1 METLRDCSSTTNR
14 CHCYSSDSVNETF
27 KEAIARAAPT
37 HAAKDLS
44 RLLLQTSVFR
54 VLIL

>member
-54 VLIL
+54 ILIL